1 MYTTVVCGMAFLPLP
16 TFSSW
21 KKMFP
26 KATMWLTDVFIR
38 FGHIQKRAASKQ
50 EVLMIK
56 FMVLLSFVYNSI
68 EKDHIKIALP
78 LLYCTYFAG
87 LLLFRQSTKS
97 IRKRET
103 FLSVSILL
111 SWQGYCWEHG
121 ADMGLLFPL
130 QDFHKISWCKNDT
143 RPPLFSTYC

>member
-1 MYTTVVCGMAFLPLP
+1 MPYMYTTVVCGMAFLPLP

-97 IRKRET
+97 NRVT
-103 FLSVSILL
+103 AGNTGQTWASFFLYRISTKLAGVKMT
-111 SWQGYCWEHG
+111 QDPPFQYC
-121 ADMGLLFPL
+121 
-130 QDFHKISWCKNDT
+130 
-143 RPPLFSTYC
+143 